1 MSKEIIWKPTKDLID
16 NSKLSKFIKFCEL
29 KNYDE
34 LENKSLKEPGWLW
47 DNVIKFS
54 QLNFYKPY
62 TKIMDESK
70 GVPWTK
76 WCVGGKTN
84 IVQNCIDRH
93 KGKDFFKKIFI
104 FAEREDGKESTI
116 TYQDFDKQ
124 ISKVGNT
131 MKINGFK
138 KGDVI
143 ALYMPQ
149 FIETYIACLLYTS
162 DAADE

>member
-16 NSKLSKFIKFCEL
+16 NSKLSKFIKFCEV

-34 LENKSLKEPGWLW
+34 LENKSQKEPGWLW

-54 QLNFYKPY
+54 QLSFYKPY

-76 WCVGGKTN
+76 WCVDGKTN

-93 KGKDFFKKIFI
+93 KEKDFFKKTFI
-104 FAEREDGKESTI
+104 FAEREDGKKA
-116 TYQDFDKQ
+116 Q
-124 ISKVGNT
+124 
-131 MKINGFK
+131 
-138 KGDVI
+138 
-143 ALYMPQ
+143 
-149 FIETYIACLLYTS
+149 
-162 DAADE
+162 

>member
-70 GVPWTK
+70 GAPWTK

-93 KGKDFFKKIFI
+93 KEKDFFKKIFI
-104 FAEREDGKESTI
+104 IYLTI
-116 TYQDFDKQ
+116 
-124 ISKVGNT
+124 S
-131 MKINGFK
+131 INK
-138 KGDVI
+138 
-143 ALYMPQ
+143 
-149 FIETYIACLLYTS
+149 
-162 DAADE
+162 

>member
-34 LENKSLKEPGWLW
+34 LESKSLKEPGWLW

-70 GVPWTK
+70 GAP
-76 WCVGGKTN
+76 
-84 IVQNCIDRH
+84 
-93 KGKDFFKKIFI
+93 
-104 FAEREDGKESTI
+104 
-116 TYQDFDKQ
+116 
-124 ISKVGNT
+124 
-131 MKINGFK
+131 
-138 KGDVI
+138 
-143 ALYMPQ
+143 
-149 FIETYIACLLYTS
+149 
-162 DAADE
+162 